1 MLDKIKSIDFKEIF
15 DNIEDSCKIDYNAM
29 YSSDINLLKIISNG
43 NNNSYFVSIFFE
55 KGEFIF
61 DVDLIKYTIK
71 SPAILFIPFNSMFK
85 VINYQ
90 KNASLTFLLSSI
102 ALRENLLDNF
112 SSEISVN
119 TKIKIQPLSILNK
132 EGEFF
137 LLHHVN
143 DIKRIFSYTH
153 NPYRLE
159 ALKHLLTSAFY
170 QYFYQ
175 LYSFDKVNDFGICE
189 EFFKLLDEHYL
200 DWKHS
205 ESYAKNLGVSKGHLD
220 FVLRKKIGKSSKR
233 MIDERI
239 ITEAKTLLKE
249 TNYPIEQIARELG
262 FSSIDV
268 FSRFFKRV
276 TGVSPSK
283 LRK

>member
-1 MLDKIKSIDFKEIF
+1 M
-15 DNIEDSCKIDYNAM
+15 
-29 YSSDINLLKIISNG
+29 
-43 NNNSYFVSIFFE
+43 
-55 KGEFIF
+55 
-61 DVDLIKYTIK
+61 
-71 SPAILFIPFNSMFK
+71 
-85 VINYQ
+85 
-90 KNASLTFLLSSI
+90 
-102 ALRENLLDNF
+102 
-112 SSEISVN
+112 
-119 TKIKIQPLSILNK
+119 
-132 EGEFF
+132 
-137 LLHHVN
+137 HHIN
-143 DIKRIFSYTH
+143 DIRRIFSYTH

-175 LYSFDKVNDFGICE
+175 LYSYDKVNDFGICE
-189 EFFKLLDEHYL
+189 EFFKLLDKHYL

-205 ESYAKNLGVSKGHLD
+205 ESYAENLGVSKGHLD

-249 TNYPIEQIARELG
+249 TNYPIEQIARELR

-276 TGVSPSK
+276 AGASPSK